1 MEGLNF
7 DVWYTI
13 LDLLEHDDICN
24 LSLVSKYFS
33 HVTGMKLLNAIY
45 LDNLELDDPK
55 FPNHSCLT
63 CYIESSS
70 RLQACVK

>member
-1 MEGLNF
+1 MEDLNF
-7 DVWYTI
+7 DVWFTI
-13 LDLLEHDDICN
+13 LDHLEHDDICN
-24 LSLVSKYFS
+24 LSLVL
-33 HVTGMKLLNAIY
+33 KLLNAIY
-45 LDNLELDDPK
+45 LDKLELDDPK